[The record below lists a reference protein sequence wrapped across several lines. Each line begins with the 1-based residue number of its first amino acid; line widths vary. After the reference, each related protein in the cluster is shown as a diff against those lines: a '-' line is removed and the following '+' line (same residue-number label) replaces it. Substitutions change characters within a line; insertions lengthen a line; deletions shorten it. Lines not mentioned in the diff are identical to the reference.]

1 MNHRFIPRVALLVCL
16 MVSVVA
22 LASILSGCGRFA
34 KTAPGYGPSFEWV
47 DDMRER
53 IRKGVDDPDTVTELL
68 LIVDDLEK
76 TMVELDK
83 EVRAHYANM
92 EKLNSNH
99 GTTRQEF
106 EDAMSQFG
114 ETRESYF
121 LKVVDYIFEAKKA
134 AGREYWDDIS
144 DIEKTLYEEWR
155 RPYIET
161 SMLGGSK

>member
-1 MNHRFIPRVALLVCL
+1 MKHQFVPRVPVLVFL
-16 MVSVVA
+16 TVSVVA
-22 LASILSGCGRFA
+22 SALILSGCGRHG
-34 KTAPGYGPSFEWV
+34 KTAPGYGPSSEWI

-53 IRKGVDDPDTVTELL
+53 IRKEVDDPETVTELL

-92 EKLNSNH
+92 EKLYSSY

-114 ETRESYF
+114 ETRETYF
-121 LKVVDYIFEAKKA
+121 EKVVDYVFEAKKA
-134 AGREYWDDIS
+134 AGREYWDDVS

-155 RPYIET
+155 RPFVET